1 MTKTKALAVTA
12 SNEVLAQLAEAY
24 PQEKGGTY
32 ITLPRLSLVSQDKT
46 EETGKGKDKQ
56 ITVIAAAGDF
66 YTEKQ
71 GEEVD
76 EEGKKI
82 WDKEE
87 IGTEFEGIIF
97 FKRHQLKM
105 YDEATEEFT
114 SSPVYDSPDEVIP
127 LWCDKK
133 EVAKGTPAEL
143 KAKYM
148 FTNKK
153 GKEVSALEDN
163 RILYVLYKG
172 EAYQMNLRG
181 SSMYSLLSYEKTVSA
196 PTVVTEFSS
205 EAMEKGE
212 ICWNKMTFKA
222 VRKLTTEEAEKVA
235 ELQKEAIE
243 AIGASKASFATAEI
257 GDSKEF
263 KKNMDKQAKD
273 F

>member
-1 MTKTKALAVTA
+1 MTKTKDLAITA

-24 PQEKGGTY
+24 PQEKGGSY

-46 EETGKGKDKQ
+46 EVTGKGKDKQ
-56 ITVIAAAGDF
+56 ITIIATAGDF

-71 GEEVD
+71 GDEVD

-82 WDKEE
+82 WDKKE

-133 EVAKGTPAEL
+133 EVARGTPAEL

-163 RILYVLYKG
+163 RIVYVLYKG
-172 EAYQMNLRG
+172 EAYQINLRG
-181 SSMYSLLSYEKTVSA
+181 SSMYSLMSYERTVSA

-222 VRKLTTEEAEKVA
+222 VRKLTTEEAQKIA
-235 ELQKEAIE
+235 ELQREAIQAIQAAKVGFAKTEDESE
-243 AIGASKASFATAEI
+243 AVQQIA
-257 GDSKEF
+257 
-263 KKNMDKQAKD
+263 KNVKD